1 MTAEHEYS
9 VIIGRG
15 LLGELPQL
23 CAGAQR
29 VAIIHSAALATSA
42 EAIRDDL
49 QDGGFEC
56 FLIEVPDGEDA
67 KTAPVA
73 SFVWETLGTCGFTRS
88 DVIVG
93 LGGGATTDLA
103 GFVAATWLR
112 GVKV

>member
-1 MTAEHEYS
+1 MTASCTIPVTAEHEYS

-29 VAIIHSAALATSA
+29 VAIIPSAALATSA

-49 QDGGFEC
+49 QDGDFEC

-103 GFVAATWLR
+103 GFVA
-112 GVKV
+112 

>member
-1 MTAEHEYS
+1 MTASCTIPVTAEHEYS

-67 KTAPVA
+67 KTVDPP
-73 SFVWETLGTCGFTRS
+73 
-88 DVIVG
+88 DVP
-93 LGGGATTDLA
+93 
-103 GFVAATWLR
+103 F
-112 GVKV
+112 